1 MRQLIDRGDSTSNG
15 VRLAH
20 LCPSENPLIYFFS
33 KQDQFLR
40 CEIYPGQPHR
50 LTLVDANGAEHT
62 ERHTTTQALE
72 ARWTDL
78 RTQLLR
84 DGWIG
89 PFGRDAR
96 V

>member
-1 MRQLIDRGDSTSNG
+1 MI
-15 VRLAH
+15 H
-20 LCPSENPLIYFFS
+20 FFS
-33 KQDQFLR
+33 KQQQFLR
-40 CEIYPGQPHR
+40 CEIYPGQPHV
-50 LTLVDANGAEHT
+50 LTVIDADGVEHT
-62 ERHTTTQALE
+62 ERHTSTDALE

-78 RTQLLR
+78 RAQLVR